1 MHLLQFRS
9 FYTLILC
16 VHLYF
21 SRQTQSSSSLS
32 ILFLFLMRW
41 MVCIALSFLFKLVQM
56 CSFGFKSGS
65 ILGLTWKGQVI
76 VFFPSTLETLLWCGQ
91 CALDHY
97 YAGIS
102 LFCRLLE
109 IRSHCVRQYF
119 GTFTDIHSANYKGHL
134 PSTFCT
140 NISTPHQTCLIPFE
154 LNIFILFSTA
164 QRTCSQ
170 YSSVCC
176 GFFFFP
182 CPFFSPLSL
191 ILQFCTEEQASSFSW
206 TPSTEL
212 NVMHCPS
219 QLSQKL
225 WFPFITPVP
234 SLKHLPNCFSELDCA
249 SSALLVAS
257 F

>member
-1 MHLLQFRS
+1 MQLLLFRS

-21 SRQTQSSSSLS
+21 SRQTQSSSSWS
-32 ILFLFLMRW
+32 ILFLFLIRW

-56 CSFGFKSGS
+56 CSVGFKSGS

-109 IRSHCVRQYF
+109 IRSHGVRQYF
-119 GTFTDIHSANYKGHL
+119 GTFIVQTIKVISPAPFAPMYPHL
-134 PSTFCT
+134 IKHVWS
-140 NISTPHQTCLIPFE
+140 H
-154 LNIFILFSTA
+154 LNWTYLY
-164 QRTCSQ
+164 CSQ
-170 YSSVCC
+170 LPKERAPNIHRFVL
-176 GFFFFP
+176 GFFFP

-191 ILQFCTEEQASSFSW
+191 ILQFCTEEQASSFTW

-212 NVMHCPS
+212 NVIHCPS
-219 QLSQKL
+219 QLSEKL